1 MKYIDIEITGG
12 KSGVC
17 VRATPPP
24 NKPERSRGDP
34 ELHYFSS
41 IHEAAHWIVEA
52 FSEPREPVTNPEKKE
67 T

>member
-1 MKYIDIEITGG
+1 MRYKEIEMTPGTAGFRIVTVP
-12 KSGVC
+12 KS
-17 VRATPPP
+17 
-24 NKPERSRGDP
+24 
-34 ELHYFSS
+34 ELFDTEFHYFST

>member
-1 MKYIDIEITGG
+1 MRYVEIEVRPGTTG
-12 KSGVC
+12 
-17 VRATPPP
+17 VRVAASPKT
-24 NKPERSRGDP
+24 DP
-34 ELHYFSS
+34 ANTEFHFFSS